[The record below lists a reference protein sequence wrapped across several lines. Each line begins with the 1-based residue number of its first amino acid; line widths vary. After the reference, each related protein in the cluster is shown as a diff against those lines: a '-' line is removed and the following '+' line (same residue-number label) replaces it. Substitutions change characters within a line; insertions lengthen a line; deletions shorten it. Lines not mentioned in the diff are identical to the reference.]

1 MTATAAPI
9 RSAFPQDSRRALLL
23 LGFLTAALF
32 AWSLST
38 GALELSGRDLLLALL
53 GSGDAR
59 ACRVLWDLRLPRAL
73 GALLAGGGLAVGG
86 LALQGLLRNPLA
98 APSTLG
104 INSGAALGANLA
116 ILLAPAA
123 LLSWATPLC
132 AFLAALSF
140 ALLVT
145 TLAHRRAFTPEA
157 VVLTGMA
164 LNAMALAAIALLQ
177 CFAQDTQLSSAL
189 FWTFGD
195 LGRITLRQ
203 CLPLALVTSAV
214 LAWLLRHQWQCQALE
229 WGDPTAESLGVDT
242 HRLRHHGILLVSLV
256 TATAVSLMGILGFLG
271 LLAPHLA
278 KRLLRGSR
286 RGLLP
291 AAFLAGAA
299 LLLLADLLCRLPA
312 WGVLLPAGALTSLFG
327 APLFLA
333 LLGLAH
339 PQNGGDRP

>member
-1 MTATAAPI
+1 MATAATPI
-9 RSAFPQDSRRALLL
+9 RPALPQDSRRALCLL
-23 LGFLTAALF
+23 ALLTVALF
-32 AWSLST
+32 LWSLST
-38 GALELSGRDLLLALL
+38 GTLELSWKELLLALL
-53 GSGDAR
+53 GRGDAR

-73 GALLAGGGLAVGG
+73 GAVLAGGGLSVGG

-116 ILLAPAA
+116 ILLAPAT
-123 LLSWATPLC
+123 LLAWATPLC

-145 TLAHRRAFTPEA
+145 TLARHRAFTPEA

-203 CLPLALVTSAV
+203 CLPLAVVTAAV

-242 HRLRHHGILLVSLV
+242 RRLRRHGILLVALV
-256 TATAVSLMGILGFLG
+256 TTTAVSLMGILGFLG

-278 KRLLRGSR
+278 KRLLHGSHS
-286 RGLLP
+286 GLLP
-291 AAFLAGAA
+291 AAFLAGAT

-333 LLGLAH
+333 LLGFTRK
-339 PQNGGDRP
+339 PTGGDRT

>member
-1 MTATAAPI
+1 MADS
-9 RSAFPQDSRRALLL
+9 SANRPALPRESRRALWL
-23 LGFLTAALF
+23 LGLLTAALF
-32 AWSLST
+32 LWSLST
-38 GALELSGRDLLLALL
+38 GALELSWRELLLALA
-53 GSGDAR
+53 GRGDPR

-73 GALLAGGGLAVGG
+73 GALLAGGGLSAGG

-116 ILLAPAA
+116 ILLAPAP
-123 LLSWATPLC
+123 LLAWATPLC
-132 AFLAALSF
+132 AFLAALAF
-140 ALLVT
+140 ALLVA
-145 TLAHRRAFTPEA
+145 TLSRRRAFTPEA

-164 LNAMALAAIALLQ
+164 LNAMALAAIALAQ

-195 LGRITLRQ
+195 LGRITLKQ
-203 CLPLALVTSAV
+203 CLPLAVATAATT
-214 LAWLLRHQWQCQALE
+214 AWLLRHQWQCQALE
-229 WGDPTAESLGVDT
+229 WGDLTAESLGVDPR
-242 HRLRHHGILLVSLV
+242 RLRRHGILLVSLT
-256 TATAVSLMGILGFLG
+256 TATAVSLLGILGFLG
-271 LLAPHLA
+271 LLAPHLG
-278 KRLLRGSR
+278 KRLLRSSR

-291 AAFLAGAA
+291 AAFLAGSA

-333 LLGLAH
+333 LLGFARKT
-339 PQNGGDRP
+339 PGGGGQP